1 MTASIDTGEFDKTIR
16 ARLQT
21 LGSLAATIAK
31 NPRGTLVPALD
42 GGVLPHTSDA
52 PPHSGK
58 TALEALRRI
67 ARDPNALRV
76 HETLGEGGMGI
87 VHLGHQVTLDRRVAV
102 KTLRKEHLCDEN
114 VESLLGEAWLAGSL
128 EHPNIVPIYDLG
140 LDERGAPLLVMKRIE
155 GDTWSTLLADAETM
169 KRHAG
174 AADALEFNLRVL
186 IQVCN
191 AIHFAH
197 SREVVHRDLK
207 PDNVMIGHFGE
218 VYVLDWGVATRPGP
232 IAHVAGTLVYMAPEM
247 LGGGAPITTRT
258 DVYLLGAVLHEIL
271 TGKAPHDGPNM
282 AAMVSSVV
290 LSTPSLPSDVPEEL
304 AALVHE
310 CMSRD
315 PAGRPDSAL
324 EVRRAVELFL
334 EHRGAIALAAQ
345 AEQKLE
351 ELERLLAADDVEI
364 ERAYNVFGECRFGF
378 RQALRAWKDAD
389 VAKTGMTRAVSAM
402 VRFEAKT
409 GDARAAQL
417 LLGELDEKNPE
428 LEALVEGAKRRAEE
442 EAKRIEKLKV
452 LEKDL
457 DPREGRRVR
466 LVAGLTF
473 ALFWSIVPFLAPLWV
488 RAHPSDEG
496 LASIPACLISLV
508 IMGLGHLRWPM
519 QTRINRQLFAAF
531 AFGVGMQ
538 PFLMLALRYG
548 AHLVGPGIIILLC
561 AYWTVVMGLI
571 TVAIERRLVPL
582 PIAYAISTAIAYT
595 WPAYRYDAVALANL
609 VAMVTVGIIWSRKG
623 TEIAIARDKRREE
636 RGTIC

>member
-1 MTASIDTGEFDKTIR
+1 VTASIDTAEFDKTIR

-31 NPRGTLVPALD
+31 NPRGTLVP
-42 GGVLPHTSDA
+42 TSDE

-58 TALEALRRI
+58 NALEALRRI
-67 ARDPNALRV
+67 QHDPNALRV

-114 VESLLGEAWLAGSL
+114 IESLLGEAWLAGSL
-128 EHPNIVPIYDLG
+128 EHPNVVPIYDLG
-140 LDERGAPLLVMKRIE
+140 LDASGAPLLVMKRIE
-155 GDTWSTLLADAETM
+155 GDTWSTLLADPETM

-174 AADALEFNLRVL
+174 SVDALEFNLRVL

-197 SREVVHRDLK
+197 SREVIHRDLK

-232 IAHVAGTLVYMAPEM
+232 ARHVAGTLVYMAPEM
-247 LGGGAPITTRT
+247 LGGGAAITART

-271 TGKAPHDGPNM
+271 TGKAPHDGPHM
-282 AAMVSSVV
+282 QAMVTSVV
-290 LSTPSLPSDVPEEL
+290 LSTPSISGDVPEEL
-304 AALVHE
+304 ASLVRA
-310 CMSRD
+310 CMSRE
-315 PAGRPDSAL
+315 PAGRPESAL

-351 ELERLLAADDVEI
+351 ELEGLLAAADVEI

-378 RQALRAWKDAD
+378 RQALRAWKDAE
-389 VAKTGMTRAVSAM
+389 VAKSGMARAVAAM
-402 VRFEAKT
+402 VRFEAAN

-428 LEALVEGAKRRAEE
+428 LEALVEAARKRADE

-457 DPREGRRVR
+457 DPREGRSLR
-466 LVAGLTF
+466 LLAGLAF
-473 ALFWSIVPFLAPLWV
+473 AGFWTIVPLVAPLWV
-488 RAHPSDEG
+488 RTHPTDEG
-496 LASIPACLISLV
+496 LGSIPACLV
-508 IMGLGHLRWPM
+508 CVVAMGLGHLRWPT

-531 AFGVGMQ
+531 AFGVAMQ
-538 PFLMLALRYG
+538 PVIMLALRYG
-548 AHLVGPGIIILLC
+548 AHLVGPGIIVVLC
-561 AYWTVVMGLI
+561 AYWMVVMGVI
-571 TVAIERRLVPL
+571 TVAIERRLASL
-582 PIAYAISTAIAYT
+582 PIAYAISAAVAYHF
-595 WPAYRYDAVALANL
+595 PNYRYDAVAVSNF
-609 VAMVTVGIIWSRKG
+609 VAVLTVIVIWSRKG
-623 TEIAIARDKRREE
+623 TELAIARDKRREE
-636 RGTIC
+636 RGTAC